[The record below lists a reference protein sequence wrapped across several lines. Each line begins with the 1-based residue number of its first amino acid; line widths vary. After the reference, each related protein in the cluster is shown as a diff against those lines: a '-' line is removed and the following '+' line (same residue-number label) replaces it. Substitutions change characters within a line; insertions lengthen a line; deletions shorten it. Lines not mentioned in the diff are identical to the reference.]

1 MRTASLPV
9 DQGSRL
15 GVHIIGTLC
24 IPLPRIS
31 SVLQCTCLWTCLWF
45 LSYHSFSVL
54 DSFICLW
61 LSLCSAVF
69 VPHSLLVKDNA
80 IMLCQESSPSFERL
94 EIHSSFTGPKMGTIS
109 VFPPVLTYSV
119 SVYHLSFWHIQVVF
133 AGSGAKIRRENFEVY
148 HRTLMV
154 LLNLVV
160 KHQVP
165 PSMAGCIKLLSS
177 LFSKRTPNGK
187 EHRQSPE
194 KCAAG
199 LQQLIDLSRGDR
211 SEKCHEVFCIFLYGI
226 SLNFAM
232 GQFGKDELAQRKSN
246 ALTHLTQRLIKTGM
260 TKAQQWKTDFVRA
273 AKALSCSV
281 TKAERRS
288 YKRLC
293 CRHIL

>member
-1 MRTASLPV
+1 MSYAHSLPSS
-9 DQGSRL
+9 GSGIQAGCAHNRNS
-15 GVHIIGTLC
+15 VHPFAKNQLSLTVHV
-24 IPLPRIS
+24 PLSMPLI
-31 SVLQCTCLWTCLWF
+31 
-45 LSYHSFSVL
+45 SYHSFSVL

-211 SEKCHEVFCIFLYGI
+211 SEKCHEVFCIFLYG
-226 SLNFAM
+226 NFAEFCN
-232 GQFGKDELAQRKSN
+232 GTIWQGRVGATQEQCPHPSHPATDKDRHDQSTAMEN
-246 ALTHLTQRLIKTGM
+246 G
-260 TKAQQWKTDFVRA
+260 
-273 AKALSCSV
+273 
-281 TKAERRS
+281 
-288 YKRLC
+288 LC
-293 CRHIL
+293 